1 MKKFNLIILI
11 FVLIFSSCSKSEDD
25 EIQVLSGDWDLV
37 EERYFTNNSL
47 TGNVLQ
53 NDEELYNWILKFSSN
68 GTVELF
74 EDGIIE
80 CKSSSGSLKI
90 NSGPT
95 VILLCD
101 VEFLVTIMPNDKLLL
116 TRNPGPDRYEYEFKK
131 L

>member
-1 MKKFNLIILI
+1 MKYRCYREIGILSKKDILQIIL
-11 FVLIFSSCSKSEDD
+11 
-25 EIQVLSGDWDLV
+25 
-37 EERYFTNNSL
+37 SL
-47 TGNVLQ
+47 EMSFKMTRNFMT
-53 NDEELYNWILKFSSN
+53 WILKFSSN